1 MSIKIK
7 HQSGTT
13 STFIPGTVGE
23 KGNRSNIT
31 FFGTSDASVAI
42 GADSSIRFMID
53 SNDKLISIY
62 NQYNNSR
69 IVPEVNDFIIYSEP
83 NQTKILTIKDVS
95 NGICDTS
102 IYDIWNTRSIDD
114 VDDNTNVNLIISAI
128 SNEQTLYRGFKP
140 SISEPIVSSGS
151 ALFYDDDDN
160 KLNFLSYCT
169 FTFNI
174 ASGSDLA
181 LKRYKV
187 QLEFITDWASP
198 GMDTRIADKFK
209 NPKDYTGNVNYPT
222 GFQKQTFKGY
232 FTNYSCNGDS
242 STVSYLDSSVCKICG
257 SKMGILINNKGEVW
271 YDCPT
276 HGAQYNISSNY
287 NPTIASMN
295 FDDEKLD
302 NFVVIIKDY
311 DDGVG
316 SMTYTSDI
324 RIPKDVIINAS
335 KANHP
340 YKCYA
345 YIYLN
350 NEDKTY
356 KKILLSD
363 MTNSILGAAN
373 RDSSIYDMYNATEES
388 IQIPTDETYPGSATI
403 VRIANP
409 GEGNTVKPDAHS
421 SDGLLASDTDK
432 GYPKRSQTQGYSGGT
447 YDTTISASV
456 EIDTYVDN
464 ITTPVTSTWCNC
476 YWKST
481 ENKLLFY
488 TNSTNNTGQQRQVTF
503 TFTTSDQFI
512 KRGEH
517 SGKFASSQWTV
528 TVIQNPLST
537 VGGIGG
543 GGSGCLS
550 LVVDEYDRNR
560 YDDTDNILN
569 RYDDTYDKRKYWQTG
584 CYGDIF
590 LR

>member
-31 FFGTSDASVAI
+31 FFGTYDASVDI
-42 GADSSIRFMID
+42 GADSSIIFMID
-53 SNDKLISIY
+53 SNNERISIY

-140 SISEPIVSSGS
+140 SISESTIS

-187 QLEFITDWASP
+187 QLEFITDWTSP

-242 STVSYLDSSVCKICG
+242 STVSYLDSSICPICFE
-257 SKMGILINNKGEVW
+257 KMGILINNKGEVW

-373 RDSSIYDMYNATEES
+373 RDSSIYDMYNATEEL
-388 IQIPTDETYPGSATI
+388 IPTDETYPGSATI

-409 GEGNTVKPDAHS
+409 GEGNTVKPNVYS
-421 SDGLLASDTDK
+421 
-432 GYPKRSQTQGYSGGT
+432 SGGT
-447 YDTTISASV
+447 YNTTNSAVV

-512 KRGEH
+512 TRGEH
-517 SGKFASSQWTV
+517 MGKFASSQWTV

-543 GGSGCLS
+543 GGHCVS
-550 LVVDEYDRNR
+550 LLVDNVWL
-560 YDDTDNILN
+560 DNWDLN
-569 RYDDTYDKRKYWQTG
+569 NERHHHKTG
-584 CYGDIF
+584 QQNFKSCINEIYS
-590 LR
+590 R